1 MPKKALVANER
12 DNVAT
17 AIADLSA
24 GDAVTFVRGDQ
35 ELTITVADEIPCY
48 HKFALS
54 PIAGGA
60 TVVKYGESIGEA
72 SADIAQGE
80 HVHVHNV
87 ESRRGRGDKGVPNEA
102 AASTGGAR

>member
-17 AIADLSA
+17 AIADLA
-24 GDAVTFVRGDQ
+24 EGDAVTVRRGGQ
-35 ELTITVADEIPCY
+35 ELTITVVEDIPCY

-54 PIAGGA
+54 AIGKGT
-60 TVVKYGESIGEA
+60 TVVKYGEAIGEA
-72 SADIAQGE
+72 SDDIAAGR

-87 ESRRGRGDKGVPNEA
+87 ESRRGRGDKGVATEA
-102 AASTGGAR
+102 AASTGGPR

>member
-17 AIADLSA
+17 AIADLIA
-24 GDAVTFVRGDQ
+24 GDAVTFARGDE
-35 ELTITVADEIPCY
+35 ELTITAAEDVPCY

-54 PIAGGA
+54 PIAKGA
-60 TVVKYGESIGEA
+60 TVLKYGESIGEA
-72 SADIAQGE
+72 STDIAVGE

-87 ESRRGRGDKGVPNEA
+87 ESRRGRGDRGVPNET

>member
-17 AIADLSA
+17 AIADLTA
-24 GDAVTFVRGDQ
+24 GDAVTFARGNE
-35 ELTITVADEIPCY
+35 ELTITVAEGVPCY

-54 PIAGGA
+54 RIAKGT
-60 TVVKYGESIGEA
+60 TVLKYGESIGEA
-72 SADIAQGE
+72 SADIAVGE

-87 ESRRGRGDKGVPNEA
+87 ESRRGRGDKGAINEA